1 MPGVVALVCPIMAR
15 CRRRGGGG
23 EVFARVSEYEVR
35 PERLDEMNR
44 EGTEHVL
51 PALRMQDGFGGGL
64 VLVDRSSGKVIAMTF
79 WESER
84 AMEITE
90 EAAYWLR
97 CFGAEAGDGRLKGV
111 ERYEVFFSEVKEV
124 RP

>member
-1 MPGVVALVCPIMAR
+1 
-15 CRRRGGGG
+15 
-23 EVFARVSEYEVR
+23 
-35 PERLDEMNR
+35 LDEMNR
-44 EGTEHVL
+44 EGAEHVL

-64 VLVDRSSGKVIAMTF
+64 VLVDRSSGKVIAVTF
-79 WESER
+79 WESEQ

-111 ERYEVFFSEVKEV
+111 ERYEVFFSEVKGT
-124 RP
+124 PP